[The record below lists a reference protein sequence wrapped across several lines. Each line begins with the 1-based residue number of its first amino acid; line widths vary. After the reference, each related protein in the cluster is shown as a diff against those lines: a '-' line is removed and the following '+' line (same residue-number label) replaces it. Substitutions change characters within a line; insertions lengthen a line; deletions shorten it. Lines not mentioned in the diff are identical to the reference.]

1 MVPLGSS
8 KLLPSRILMTVCD
21 CLKIIVYMS
30 ILFYLRNI
38 RIISYETQELLSVHV
53 GIINK
58 TNAAFIFT
66 FPAISSVLGVL

>member
-1 MVPLGSS
+1 M
-8 KLLPSRILMTVCD
+8 
-21 CLKIIVYMS
+21 
-30 ILFYLRNI
+30 NI

-66 FPAISSVLGVL
+66 FSAISSVLGVL